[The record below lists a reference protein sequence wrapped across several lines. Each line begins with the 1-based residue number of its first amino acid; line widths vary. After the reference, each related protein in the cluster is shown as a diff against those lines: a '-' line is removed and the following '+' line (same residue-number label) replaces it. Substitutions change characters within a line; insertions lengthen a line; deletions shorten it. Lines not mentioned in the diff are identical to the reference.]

1 MYDVVCAEEK
11 KLVNIWKKFSMFL

>member
-11 KLVNIWKKFSMFL
+11 KLVNIWKNFSMFL